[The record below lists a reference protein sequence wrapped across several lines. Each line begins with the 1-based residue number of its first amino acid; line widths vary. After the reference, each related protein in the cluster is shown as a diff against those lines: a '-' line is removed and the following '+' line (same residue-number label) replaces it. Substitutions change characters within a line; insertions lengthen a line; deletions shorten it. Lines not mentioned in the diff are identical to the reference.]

1 MYLYYIPIPF
11 NLFFNFRMK
20 MEMNK
25 CKAIAVMV
33 AVVIFAASIIANM
46 VMVEVCVLQPFGAV
60 SNALEPIMEG
70 LKNLT
75 DVLGNVSKLGDKIMV
90 GDLGDIFD

>member
-11 NLFFNFRMK
+11 NLFFNFRIK
-20 MEMNK
+20 MEINY

-46 VMVEVCVLQPFGAV
+46 VMVEVCVLQPFGYV
-60 SNALEPIMEG
+60 SEALEPIREG

-75 DVLGNVSKLGDKIMV
+75 DVLGNVSKV
-90 GDLGDIFD
+90 GDIFGY